1 MTQNVVLGLG
11 GTVDYE
17 IRWDSAV
24 MNELVVSYGIVPEE
38 LSRTIPVQTE
48 RDLTVT
54 LLAFLRDGVGGE
66 RFIASSDVVEAFAA
80 RFDKRVTLGGTPVRA
95 ALAMAKLGLSSTV
108 HLVSIDDDV
117 RRLLPEGC
125 DYVCSAPSDSTD
137 PHLIVQFHEGDAIQV
152 GDVVL
157 RAPHPNRVIYTND
170 PPNTE
175 MLLSHQLGEL
185 LDSADAFLVSGLN
198 VMNDPLALE
207 ARLQEL
213 HELIQRLPPGARV
226 VYEDA
231 GFHIPEFGGRV
242 RDAMAALV
250 DVYSLNEDEMQSH
263 LGRELDL
270 LDVMDMENALVRL
283 HSVVPAKTLV
293 VHTKYWSAAIGQD
306 ASGYTRSLQGGITMA
321 STRFCLGD
329 NFTEAD
335 YRAVGRSPLNPAGL
349 KFSSAIEQRLGPLVR
364 CLPALALSPAIPTTI
379 GLGDSFIG
387 GFIAALATGR
397 PEPTLN
403 EAVWQSRKRK
413 RTVEETV

>member
-1 MTQNVVLGLG
+1 
-11 GTVDYE
+11 
-17 IRWDSAV
+17 
-24 MNELVVSYGIVPEE
+24 VPEE

-80 RFDKRVTLGGTPVRA
+80 RFEKRVTLGGTPVRA
-95 ALAMAKLGLSSTV
+95 ALAMAKLGRGSTV

-117 RRLLPEGC
+117 RRLLPAGC
-125 DYVCSAPSDSTD
+125 NYVCSAPADSTD
-137 PHLIVQFHEGDAIQV
+137 PHLIVQFDEGDAVRV

-157 RAPHPNRVIYTND
+157 QAPHPNRVIYTND

-175 MLLSHQLGEL
+175 MLLSDQLGGL
-185 LDSADAFLVSGLN
+185 LDDADVFLLSGLN
-198 VMNDPLALE
+198 VMNDAAELE
-207 ARLQEL
+207 ERLQEL
-213 HELIQRLPPGARV
+213 RRLIQRLPANARV

-242 RDAMAALV
+242 RDAMAAMV
-250 DVYSLNEDEMQSH
+250 DVYSLNEDEMQAH
-263 LGRELDL
+263 LGRDLHL
-270 LDVMDMENALVRL
+270 LDITEMESALIEL
-283 HSVVPAKTLV
+283 QSAVPAKTLV
-293 VHTKYWSAAIGQD
+293 LHTKYWSAAIGQD
-306 ASGYTRSLQGGITMA
+306 ASGYAGPLQGGITMA

-335 YRAVGRSPLNPAGL
+335 YHAVGRSPANPPGL

-364 CLPALALSPAIPTTI
+364 CIPALALSPAVPTTI

-387 GFIAALATGR
+387 GFIAALANGR
-397 PEPTLN
+397 PESALHDAAWPP
-403 EAVWQSRKRK
+403 RIKRK
-413 RTVEETV
+413 RAMEESV